1 MAYTIKQARPV
12 LLNYLG
18 LTEENANYIENTDKW
33 GITYENN
40 DLKCVIFMMPL
51 GENTSSPK
59 IYFDVRDSGAE
70 KFVAAWKYAESNDLK
85 FFCLG
90 VKDENETYK
99 NSVISVE
106 ADFKSFRT

>member
-18 LTEENANYIENTDKW
+18 LTESTANYIKDTDNW
-33 GITYENN
+33 GILFEKNGR
-40 DLKCVIFMMPL
+40 KCVIFIMPL

-59 IYFDVRDSGAE
+59 IYFDIRDSGAE
-70 KFVAAWKYAESNDLK
+70 KFVAAWNYAEQNNYK

-90 VKDENETYK
+90 VKD
-99 NSVISVE
+99 
-106 ADFKSFRT
+106 